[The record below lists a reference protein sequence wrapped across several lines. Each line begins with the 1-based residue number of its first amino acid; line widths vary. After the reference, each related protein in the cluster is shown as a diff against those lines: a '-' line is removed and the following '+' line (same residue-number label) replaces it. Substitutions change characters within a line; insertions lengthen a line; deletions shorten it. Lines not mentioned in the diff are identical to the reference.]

1 MTIEDTSCL
10 LANQSGL
17 ENPAA
22 LALEEA
28 EEAVEFEASR
38 LGLDT
43 VTEEF
48 EDGARQ
54 LAIDIED
61 TPEWATELPEEM
73 YSTAEL
79 NAAMKLGVA
88 PPKFTS
94 VRQCRAATR
103 QRRSAANISYIV
115 WHTPEGS
122 EAGSLSVLNG
132 TGAGF
137 DMFVPTSGNIHKCN
151 DWWNYIAWQAGDWAY
166 NQASI
171 GIEMGDYAARSG
183 SWPAWLYDRLAFVCA
198 WMGEV
203 CGVPIRDGRRGYP
216 GYIDHAEVTPGW
228 RTDPGAAFPRARMLQ
243 KIADIRGG
251 RAPVDPNPAPAAQK
265 AEMVYVVA
273 AAGSPAEKIANAFVK
288 VMRDGGF
295 PKEKIGVWTKE
306 ADVRW
311 ASYRARHGKLGQFVC
326 IIAGTQ
332 ALSMLHPQATASL
345 RGANGAWYP
354 VDQSDLWDA
363 TDQMQT
369 KFRWRIATLA
379 GRHGLKAAEIL
390 AAFEKEVS
398 GKA

>member
-1 MTIEDTSCL
+1 MTIAEHSCL
-10 LANQSGL
+10 AANQSGL
-17 ENPAA
+17 ESPAA

-28 EEAVEFEASR
+28 EETVELEARR
-38 LGLDT
+38 LGLEVVKSD
-43 VTEEF
+43 
-48 EDGARQ
+48 DMARV
-54 LAIDIED
+54 AVPEDIE
-61 TPEWATELPEEM
+61 LPAGL

-88 PPKFTS
+88 PPKWTS
-94 VRQCRAATR
+94 VRQCRAASR
-103 QRRSAANISYIV
+103 ARRSAANISYIV

-137 DMFVPTSGNIHKCN
+137 DVFVPTNGNMHKCN

-183 SWPAWLYDRLAFVCA
+183 SWPEWLYDRLAFVCA

-203 CGVPIRDGRRGYP
+203 CGVPVRNGARGVP
-216 GYIDHAEVTPGW
+216 GYIDHAEITPGW
-228 RTDPGAAFPRARMLQ
+228 RTDPGANFPRAKMLQ

-251 RAPVDPNPAPAAQK
+251 RVSPVTPTPTPTAQK

-273 AAGSPAEKIANAFVK
+273 AAGSPAEKIANAFIK
-288 VMRDGGF
+288 VMREGGF
-295 PKEKIGVWTKE
+295 PKDKIGVWTKP

-311 ASYRARHGKLGQFVC
+311 ASYRARHGRLGQFVC
-326 IIAGTQ
+326 IIAGTSV
-332 ALSMLHPQATASL
+332 LGDLHPDATKAL
-345 RGANGAWYP
+345 RGSNGAWYP
-354 VDQSDLWDA
+354 VDQSDLWDV

-379 GRHGLKAAEIL
+379 KRHGLKAAEIL
-390 AAFEKEVS
+390 SAFEKGVS